1 MYIRENV
8 KFYDFTISNQ
18 IVASTAT
25 QRLPLLLAVQVSLCP
40 LPLVWPGLIHGL
52 LVLMLKV
59 SGTLALWLSVPA
71 LYLLLSVCL
80 QVPVLLSGSTLV
92 LDPWLPC
99 SWLVRVIMM
108 EQYVVGDKL
117 GL

>member
-1 MYIRENV
+1 MVRQCRIPDIFKNFT
-8 KFYDFTISNQ
+8 KFF
-18 IVASTAT
+18 
-25 QRLPLLLAVQVSLCP
+25 LLTTHYFLLSKSPSVPFLWCG
-40 LPLVWPGLIHGL
+40 LVLSMSL

-59 SGTLALWLSVPA
+59 SGTLALWTWLSVLA

-99 SWLVRVIMM
+99 SWLVGYSYGTV
-108 EQYVVGDKL
+108 YCG
-117 GL
+117 